1 VSKLVVENIRM
12 DAERYAS
19 MAKLWLTYAWKD
31 NQDQDV
37 DHVVGELKR
46 VGLDVAFDRAHI
58 IPGQRLWS
66 QIDKGISDPQ
76 TDGWAILATE
86 NSLSSE
92 PCLEEL
98 AYALDRALRTRGAE
112 FPLIGIFP
120 APIDR
125 TIPSAIATRLYVNLR
140 QPNWARLVADG
151 VEKRRPS
158 AATANISPFVARVH
172 NVDGQE
178 VLEIRPRSGRWYPG
192 AIGVPKAGALK
203 VTMVMPG
210 PSGHPTLSGTVHAGT
225 GESNDGQWMY
235 TAAYHAI
242 DALNALYV
250 TFDGP
255 LQGPISFGGV
265 DDGSLYSIDSASIP
279 R

>member
-1 VSKLVVENIRM
+1 
-12 DAERYAS
+12 

-37 DHVVGELKR
+37 DHLVEELKR
-46 VGLDVAFDRAHI
+46 VGLEVAFDRAHI
-58 IPGQRLWS
+58 IPGQRLWP

-125 TIPSAIATRLYVNLR
+125 TMIPSAIATRLYFNLR
-140 QPNWARLVADG
+140 QSNWARLVADG
-151 VEKRRPS
+151 VEKRRPFGP
-158 AATANISPFVARVH
+158 TRNISSFIGRVH
-172 NVDGQE
+172 NVNCQE

-192 AIGVPKAGALK
+192 VIGVPKAGALK
-203 VTMVMPG
+203 VKMVMPG
-210 PSGHPTLSGTVHAGT
+210 PSGHPTLSGMVSTAT
-225 GESNDGQWMY
+225 AESSDGQWTY
-235 TAAYHAI
+235 SVAYHAI

-255 LQGPISFGGV
+255 LQGQISFGGGEEGGIYFV
-265 DDGSLYSIDSASIP
+265 NSALIP

>member
-1 VSKLVVENIRM
+1 M
-12 DAERYAS
+12 ERH
-19 MAKLWLTYAWKD
+19 
-31 NQDQDV
+31 QDQDV

-120 APIDR
+120 APIA
-125 TIPSAIATRLYVNLR
+125 SAFT
-140 QPNWARLVADG
+140 
-151 VEKRRPS
+151 
-158 AATANISPFVARVH
+158 
-172 NVDGQE
+172 
-178 VLEIRPRSGRWYPG
+178 
-192 AIGVPKAGALK
+192 AIGAL
-203 VTMVMPG
+203 MWAIEAAAH
-210 PSGHPTLSGTVHAGT
+210 STLC
-225 GESNDGQWMY
+225 
-235 TAAYHAI
+235 
-242 DALNALYV
+242 LY
-250 TFDGP
+250 
-255 LQGPISFGGV
+255 
-265 DDGSLYSIDSASIP
+265 
-279 R
+279 

>member
-1 VSKLVVENIRM
+1 
-12 DAERYAS
+12 

-37 DHVVGELKR
+37 DHVVEELRR

-58 IPGQRLWS
+58 IPGQRLWP

-112 FPLIGIFP
+112 FPLIGIFS

-125 TIPSAIATRLYVNLR
+125 ALIPSAIATRLYVNLR
-140 QPNWARLVADG
+140 QSNWARLVADG

-158 AATANISPFVARVH
+158 AATGIIDPFISRVH
-172 NVDGQE
+172 SVNGQE
-178 VLEIRPRSGRWYPG
+178 VLEVRPRSGRWYPG
-192 AIGVPKAGALK
+192 VIGVPKAGVLK
-203 VTMVMPG
+203 VKMVLPG
-210 PSGHPTLSGTVHAGT
+210 PSGHPLLTGMVST
-225 GESNDGQWMY
+225 GEGVSNDGLWLY
-235 TAAYHAI
+235 TIAYHSI

-255 LQGPISFGGV
+255 LQGQISFGGGEE
-265 DDGSLYSIDSASIP
+265 GSIYFVNSTVIP

>member
-1 VSKLVVENIRM
+1 
-12 DAERYAS
+12 

-31 NQDQDV
+31 NQDEDV
-37 DHVVGELKR
+37 DHVVQELRR
-46 VGLDVAFDRAHI
+46 VGLEVAFDRAHI
-58 IPGQRLWS
+58 VPGQRLWS

-98 AYALDRALRTRGAE
+98 AYALDRALRTRGAD

-125 TIPSAIATRLYVNLR
+125 AMIPSAIATRLYVNLR
-140 QPNWARLVADG
+140 QSNWARLIADG
-151 VEKRRPS
+151 VEKKRPT
-158 AATANISPFVARVH
+158 AAIQNVVPFVARMH
-172 NVDGQE
+172 SLNGQE
-178 VLEIRPRSGRWYPG
+178 VLEVRPRSGRWYP
-192 AIGVPKAGALK
+192 AVIGVPKSGALK
-203 VTMVMPG
+203 VESVMPG
-210 PSGHPTLSGTVHAGT
+210 PSGHPTLSGMVSTGS
-225 GESNDGQWMY
+225 GESGDGQWTY
-235 TAAYHAI
+235 KAAFHAV

-250 TFDGP
+250 TFDRP
-255 LQGPISFGGV
+255 LEGQISFGGGEEGGIYFV
-265 DDGSLYSIDSASIP
+265 DSASIP

>member
-1 VSKLVVENIRM
+1 
-12 DAERYAS
+12 

-46 VGLDVAFDRAHI
+46 VGLEVAYDRAHI
-58 IPGQRLWS
+58 IPGQRLWP
-66 QIDKGISDPQ
+66 QIDKAISDPQ
-76 TDGWAILATE
+76 TDAWAILVTE

-112 FPLIGIFP
+112 FPIIGIFP

-125 TIPSAIATRLYVNLR
+125 AMIPSAIATRLYVGLN
-140 QPNWARLVADG
+140 QPNWALLVADG
-151 VEKRRPS
+151 VLKRRPT
-158 AATANISPFVARVH
+158 AAANVAPFVARVH
-172 NVDGQE
+172 NVNGQE

-192 AIGVPKAGALK
+192 AIGVPTAGTLK
-203 VTMVMPG
+203 VTNVMPG
-210 PSGHPTLSGTVHAGT
+210 ASGHPTLTGTVHSG
-225 GESNDGQWMY
+225 GGQSNDGQW
-235 TAAYHAI
+235 TFTVVYHAI
-242 DALNALYV
+242 DALNSLYV

-255 LQGPISFGGV
+255 LRGQITIGGTKE
-265 DDGSLYSIDSASIP
+265 GGLYTIDSAMIP

>member
-1 VSKLVVENIRM
+1 
-12 DAERYAS
+12 

-37 DHVVGELKR
+37 DHVIGELKR

-58 IPGQRLWS
+58 VPGQRLWS
-66 QIDKGISDPQ
+66 QIDRGISDPQ

-120 APIDR
+120 GPIDR
-125 TIPSAIATRLYVNLR
+125 HMIPSAIATRLYVNLR
-140 QPNWARLVADG
+140 QSNWALLVADG

-158 AATANISPFVARVH
+158 AATGNIIPFVARVH
-172 NVDGQE
+172 EVEGAE
-178 VLEIRPRSGRWYPG
+178 VLEVRPRSGRWYPG
-192 AIGVPKAGALK
+192 AIGVPKSGNLAVKML
-203 VTMVMPG
+203 MPG
-210 PSGHPTLSGTVHAGT
+210 PSGHPTLSGLVNSGT
-225 GESNDGQWMY
+225 GESQDGQWAY
-235 TAAYHAI
+235 TVVYHAI
-242 DALNALYV
+242 DALNALYA
-250 TFDGP
+250 TFEGP
-255 LQGPISFGGV
+255 LKGQISFGGV
-265 DDGSLYSIDSASIP
+265 KEGGLYTMDSALIP

>member
-1 VSKLVVENIRM
+1 
-12 DAERYAS
+12 

-37 DHVVGELKR
+37 DHIVDELKK
-46 VGLDVAFDRAHI
+46 VGLDVVFDRAHI
-58 IPGQRLWS
+58 IPGQRLWP

-86 NSLSSE
+86 SSLSSE

-125 TIPSAIATRLYVNLR
+125 SKIPSAIATRLYVNLR
-140 QPNWARLVADG
+140 QSNWARLVADG
-151 VEKRRPS
+151 IEKRSPS
-158 AATANISPFVARVH
+158 PATGNIVPFVARVH
-172 NVDGQE
+172 DVNGQE

-192 AIGVPKAGALK
+192 IIGVPKAGGLK
-203 VTMVMPG
+203 VKMVMPG
-210 PSGHPTLSGTVHAGT
+210 PSGHPTLSGMVSTGT
-225 GESNDGQWMY
+225 GESKDGQWAY
-235 TAAYHAI
+235 TTANHAI

-255 LQGPISFGGV
+255 LHGQISFGGGQEG
-265 DDGSLYSIDSASIP
+265 DIYFMESASIP

>member
-1 VSKLVVENIRM
+1 
-12 DAERYAS
+12 

-31 NQDQDV
+31 NEDQDV
-37 DHVVGELKR
+37 DHVIGELKA
-46 VGLDVAFDRAHI
+46 VGLEVVFDRAHL
-58 IPGQRLWS
+58 IPGQRLWP
-66 QIDKGISDPQ
+66 QIDKGISDPE

-86 NSLSSE
+86 NSLNSE

-125 TIPSAIATRLYVNLR
+125 SKIPSALATRLYVNL
-140 QPNWARLVADG
+140 QQSNWARLVADG
-151 VEKRRPS
+151 VERQRPAVGAS
-158 AATANISPFVARVH
+158 SIVPFVAKFHRH
-172 NVDGQE
+172 DGQM

-192 AIGVPKAGALK
+192 VVGVQKDGPLK
-203 VTMVMPG
+203 VFTIMPG
-210 PSGHPTLSGTVHAGT
+210 PSGHPTLSGMVHKGS
-225 GESNDGQWMY
+225 GQSQDGQWEF
-235 TAAYHAI
+235 TVAHHAI

-250 TFDGP
+250 KFDGD
-255 LQGPISFGGV
+255 LKGEIMIGGGDEGERYIIEV
-265 DDGSLYSIDSASIP
+265 GSIP